1 MGQVGTSGKKGEDY
15 VFSVSIAKSCYIG
28 DLEQSIVSELCTD
41 SLKYLKIV
49 IVSEKIHCSYL
60 PHQSNLTHLP
70 VSYNVHSFTRNYNG
84 QNKVR
89 NIFFNFFYDVFDPW
103 TRKG

>member
-49 IVSEKIHCSYL
+49 IVSEKIHCSL
-60 PHQSNLTHLP
+60 VFLLTQP
-70 VSYNVHSFTRNYNG
+70 V
-84 QNKVR
+84 Q
-89 NIFFNFFYDVFDPW
+89 FDPLA
-103 TRKG
+103 G